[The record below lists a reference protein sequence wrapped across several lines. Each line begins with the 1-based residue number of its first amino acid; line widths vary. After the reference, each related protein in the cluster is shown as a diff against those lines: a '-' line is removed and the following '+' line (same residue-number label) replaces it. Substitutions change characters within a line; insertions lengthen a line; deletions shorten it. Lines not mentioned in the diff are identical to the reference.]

1 MTDLAALVA
10 AEFPWTAEATFLN
23 SASTGPL
30 PERSRRA
37 VDAFNAKRAT
47 PYLLPDADLFAI
59 FTESRE
65 LAARLLNAEP
75 REIAL
80 ATNTS
85 YGLNLA
91 ARALPLAAGDI
102 VLVSDKEFP
111 ANVYPWLALRQEG
124 ITVELAPTTAEG
136 WPDEAYLLRRIAEPR
151 VKVLAVSLVQF
162 ANGYKVDL
170 AALSAA
176 TRATGTWLVV
186 DAIQG
191 LGVEPVDVRRTPVDI
206 LSSGA
211 QKWLLSPWGSGF
223 TYIRRELIEQ
233 VDPLYVG
240 WTAFEGTDDFSRMTE
255 YSTAFRSDARR
266 FEMIT
271 LPFQDFVGM
280 NVSLRLLM
288 DVGIERIAGH
298 IRSLHR
304 PLLDWAR
311 DHRVRVASPVGEHA
325 SAIICLAPPD
335 PQAAYAALRE
345 ARIYT
350 SLREGAIRLSPH
362 LYNTDADMSRVCDV
376 LARTLQEKQHA
387 VVR

>member
-10 AEFPWTAEATFLN
+10 AEFPWTSEATFLN

-37 VDAFNAKRAT
+37 VDAFNAKRTT
-47 PYLLPDADLFAI
+47 PYLLPDVDLFAI

-85 YGLNLA
+85 YGLNVA
-91 ARALPLAAGDI
+91 ARALPLEPGDI
-102 VLVSDKEFP
+102 VLVSDREFP
-111 ANVYPWLALRQEG
+111 ANVYPWLALRTEG
-124 ITVELAPTTAEG
+124 VTVEVAPVTAEG
-136 WPDEAYLLRRIAEPR
+136 WPDEEYLLRRVADPR

-223 TYIRRELIEQ
+223 TYVRRELIEQ
-233 VDPLYVG
+233 LEPLYVG
-240 WTAFEGTDDFSRMTE
+240 WTACEGTDDFSRLTE
-255 YSTAFRSDARR
+255 YRTTLRADARR

-288 DVGIERIAGH
+288 DIGIDRIAAH
-298 IRSLHR
+298 VRSLHR
-304 PLLDWAR
+304 PLLEWAR
-311 DHRVRVASPVGEHA
+311 ERGVRVTSPVGQHA
-325 SAIICLAPPD
+325 SAILCLAPPD

-362 LYNTDADMSRVCDV
+362 FYNTDADMSRVRDV
-376 LARTLQEKQHA
+376 LERTFREE
-387 VVR
+387 